1 MKPNR
6 EQDKTTQAL
15 KKKKTEPKPKLYF
28 FSVISYRLLVSERGQ
43 QTTIKLL

>member
-6 EQDKTTQAL
+6 EHDKTTQAL
-15 KKKKTEPKPKLYF
+15 KKKKTEPKLYF

-43 QTTIKLL
+43 QTTVKL